1 MIPTLTS
8 LRVEDHILYTSKS
21 SFDERNSLNKPVR
34 WYEAKVV
41 GFYEGDPVLCTVTK
55 NCHIRPMNQFYYRP
69 YSSNLVTQPNTVI
82 IQGKDNV

>member
-1 MIPTLTS
+1 MIKRLKELS
-8 LRVEDHILYTSKS
+8 VGDHVLYTSN
-21 SFDERNSLNKPVR
+21 DERNNLNKPVR

-41 GFYEGDPVLCTVTK
+41 GFYEGDPVVCTNTK

-82 IQGKDNV
+82 I